1 MYSVPAWLAHIIGVS
16 RPIFPN
22 IPDDCSISKSF
33 QGSRYYEHFWENRMH
48 YKDTQCCQTMSS
60 QDSKEFHKS
69 VHLDCFWD
77 QGKED
82 RGVVE

>member
-1 MYSVPAWLAHIIGVS
+1 MNTFGKPHSLLRVA
-16 RPIFPN
+16 
-22 IPDDCSISKSF
+22 K
-33 QGSRYYEHFWENRMH
+33 
-48 YKDTQCCQTMSS
+48 KMSS